1 MIEFKNVSKHYQG
14 KNKTFKA
21 LDNVSFEIKQ
31 SEIFG
36 IIGESGAGKSTALRL
51 INGLELPDEGA
62 VFIDGTDLKS
72 LSSNALRSLRK
83 EIGVVFQNFNLLGN
97 RTVFDNIALP
107 LRLAKNKDCNMVS
120 EALCFV
126 HLESKIHH
134 YPAQLSGGERQR
146 VAIAR
151 ALITKPKILICD
163 EPSSALDPHTTKEIL
178 EVLKQINQQF
188 GTTIVIVTHELE
200 VAKMLCDRV
209 AILDNG
215 TLHEVIS
222 VNRHDEDTT
231 TPSYAIHAKDYLLQ

>member
-1 MIEFKNVSKHYQG
+1 MIQFKNISKHYHD
-14 KNKTFKA
+14 NNASFNA
-21 LDNVSFEIKQ
+21 LDNVSFKIEQ

-51 INGLELPDEGA
+51 INGLEKPDEGSIL
-62 VFIDGTDLKS
+62 IDQVDLTP
-72 LSSNALRSLRK
+72 LTQTELRSVRK
-83 EIGVVFQNFNLLGN
+83 EIGVVFQNYNLLNN

-107 LRLAKNKDCNMVS
+107 LRLAKNKDCNAVS

-126 HLESKIHH
+126 RLESKINH
-134 YPAQLSGGERQR
+134 YPAQLSGGEKQR

-151 ALITKPKILICD
+151 ALVTQPKILVCD

-209 AILDNG
+209 AILEQG
-215 TLHEVIS
+215 MLREVIQ
-222 VNRHDEDTT
+222 VNQHDIKSSKT
-231 TPSYAIHAKDYLLQ
+231 SYAVHAKEYLTQ